1 MEDLNA
7 WDHLQSKLT
16 NLPMKM
22 NVSSCHVVF
31 YARDT
36 YTFGCSWG
44 PMPCQPGRA
53 TQYRPTSHR
62 GKERK
67 HNNTER
73 SQRTPKIWSA
83 TTNDQK
89 NNKLVT
95 LGTMPNQNQPSLCTM
110 SFKKLITPFPSSLW
124 TH

>member
-16 NLPMKM
+16 NLPMKNERFFM
-22 NVSSCHVVF
+22 SCRVLCPRHLHIRVPLG
-31 YARDT
+31 ACA
-36 YTFGCSWG
+36 G
-44 PMPCQPGRA
+44 QPGRA

-73 SQRTPKIWSA
+73 SQRIPKIWSA

>member
-1 MEDLNA
+1 
-7 WDHLQSKLT
+7 
-16 NLPMKM
+16 M
-22 NVSSCHVVF
+22 NVSSCHVVL

-44 PMPCQPGRA
+44 RVLCQPGRA
-53 TQYRPTSHR
+53 TQYRPASHR

-67 HNNTER
+67 HNNKER
-73 SQRTPKIWSA
+73 SHRTPKIWSA
-83 TTNDQK
+83 TANDQK

-110 SFKKLITPFPSSLW
+110 SFKKNNSLSITTLD
-124 TH
+124 TLATILCMEVILVC